1 MARNAALSTLQQD
14 ALKAVQEF
22 AQAQKYNVILGDS
35 VYADNSVDVTD
46 QVLEQ
51 MKKDYQAAS
60 GNAKS
65 GG

>member
-1 MARNAALSTLQQD
+1 M
-14 ALKAVQEF
+14 QEF

-35 VYADNSVDVTD
+35 VYADSTVDVTD

-60 GNAKS
+60 GAPKS
-65 GG
+65 GN